1 MYVKFPSGNLNP
13 GPCPPLSTITYIY
26 RVNIIPSV
34 CGDNEEILIQE
45 ITKTFGVR
53 FIE

>member
-1 MYVKFPSGNLNP
+1 MFVKLLSENLNP
-13 GPCPPLSTITYIY
+13 GPCPPLSAITYIY
-26 RVNIIPSV
+26 RVTIISSV
-34 CGDNEEILIQE
+34 YGDNEEILIQE